1 MEFLFDYALF
11 LAKTVTMLLGL
22 VVIVLLIA
30 SVSHRQRPTDKG
42 HIEITNLNDKFSQL
56 TFSLKQM
63 LLSPEAVKQ
72 MAKAEK
78 QEKKSQGKAEKKAI
92 KEAQKEGADVEPDRH
107 RVFVIDF
114 NGDVRATEVSQL
126 REEVTAVLS
135 VANETDEILLRL
147 ESPGGVVHGYGLAAS
162 QLSRIVGK
170 GLKLTI
176 AVDKV
181 AASGGYMMACIGTRI
196 LAAPFAVLGSIGV
209 VAELPNFHRLLKKYD
224 VDMEVMTAGEYKRTL
239 TMFGENT
246 EQGREK
252 FQEELE
258 DVHEL
263 FKSFVAENRPSVDV
277 ESVSTGEAWYGQ
289 RALDR
294 HLVDELKTSDEYLV
308 ECCDAADVFQ
318 IRYVEHKSNV
328 DRLMD
333 RFNGLMNRFFEGRH
347 GL

>member
-1 MEFLFDYALF
+1 MEFLFDYGLF
-11 LAKTVTMLLGL
+11 LAKTVTLLLGL
-22 VVIVLLIA
+22 VVVVLIVA
-30 SVSHRQRPTDKG
+30 SVSQRQRPTDKG
-42 HIEITNLNDKFSQL
+42 HIEITNLNEKFSQL
-56 TFSLKQM
+56 TLSLKQM

-72 MAKAEK
+72 LAKTEK
-78 QEKKSQGKAEKKAI
+78 QQKKSQSKAQKKAV
-92 KEAQKEGADVEPDRH
+92 KEARKEGTEAESQRN
-107 RVFVIDF
+107 RVFVLDF
-114 NGDVRATEVSQL
+114 NSDVRATEVSQL

-135 VANETDEILLRL
+135 VANEGDEVLLRL

-162 QLSRIVGK
+162 QLSRVVGQ
-170 GLKLTI
+170 GLSLTV

-246 EQGREK
+246 DQGREK
-252 FQEELE
+252 FQEEIE
-258 DVHEL
+258 DVHDL

-277 ESVSTGEAWYGQ
+277 EAVSTGEAWYGQ

-294 HLVDELKTSDEYLV
+294 NLVDELKTSDEYLV
-308 ECCDAADVFQ
+308 ECCDAADVFHV
-318 IRYVEHKSNV
+318 RYVEHKSNV

-333 RFNGLMNRFFEGRH
+333 RFNGLVNRLFEGRH
-347 GL
+347 GI

>member
-1 MEFLFDYALF
+1 MEFLFDYGLF
-11 LAKTVTMLLGL
+11 LAKTVTLLLGL
-22 VVIVLLIA
+22 VVVVLIVA
-30 SVSHRQRPTDKG
+30 SVSQRQRPTDKG
-42 HIEITNLNDKFSQL
+42 HIEITNLNEKFSQL
-56 TFSLKQM
+56 TLSLKQM

-72 MAKAEK
+72 LAKTEK
-78 QEKKSQGKAEKKAI
+78 QQKKSQSKAQKKAV
-92 KEAQKEGADVEPDRH
+92 KEALKEGTEAESQRN
-107 RVFVIDF
+107 RVFVLDF

-126 REEVTAVLS
+126 REEVTAMLS
-135 VANETDEILLRL
+135 VANEGDEVLLRL

-162 QLSRIVGK
+162 QLSRVVGR
-170 GLKLTI
+170 GLSLTV

-246 EQGREK
+246 DQGREK
-252 FQEELE
+252 FQEEIE
-258 DVHEL
+258 DVHDL

-277 ESVSTGEAWYGQ
+277 EAVSTGEAWYGQ

-294 HLVDELKTSDEYLV
+294 NLVDELKTSDEYLV
-308 ECCDAADVFQ
+308 ECCDAADVFHV
-318 IRYVEHKSNV
+318 RYVEHKSNV

-333 RFNGLMNRFFEGRH
+333 RFNGLVNRLFEGRH
-347 GL
+347 GI

>member
-1 MEFLFDYALF
+1 MEFLIDYGLF
-11 LAKTVTMLLGL
+11 LAKMVTLLIGL
-22 VVIVLLIA
+22 VVGVLIVA
-30 SVSHRQRPTDKG
+30 SVSHRHRPADKG
-42 HIEITNLNDKFSQL
+42 HIEITNLNEKFSQL
-56 TFSLKQM
+56 TLSLKQM

-72 MAKAEK
+72 LAKTEK
-78 QEKKSQGKAEKKAI
+78 QEKKSQSKAQKKAI
-92 KEAQKEGADVEPDRH
+92 KEAQKEGTEAEAERN
-107 RVFVIDF
+107 RVFVLDF

-135 VANETDEILLRL
+135 VANKGDEVLLRL

-162 QLSRIVGK
+162 QLSRVLGQ
-170 GLKLTI
+170 GLNLTV

-246 EQGREK
+246 DQGREK
-252 FQEELE
+252 FQEEIE
-258 DVHEL
+258 DVHDL

-277 ESVSTGEAWYGQ
+277 EAVSTGEAWYGQ

-294 HLVDELKTSDEYLV
+294 NLVDELKTSDEYLV
-308 ECCDAADVFQ
+308 ECCDAADVFHV
-318 IRYVEHKSNV
+318 RFVEHKSNV

-333 RFNGLMNRFFEGRH
+333 RFNGLVNRLFEGRH
-347 GL
+347 GV

>member
-1 MEFLFDYALF
+1 MEFLIDYGLF
-11 LAKTVTMLLGL
+11 LAKMVTLLIGL
-22 VVIVLLIA
+22 VVVVLIVA
-30 SVSHRQRPTDKG
+30 SVSQRQRPADKG
-42 HIEITNLNDKFSQL
+42 HIEITNLNEKFSQL
-56 TFSLKQM
+56 TLSLKQM

-72 MAKAEK
+72 LAKTEK
-78 QEKKSQGKAEKKAI
+78 QEKKSQSKAQKKAI
-92 KEAQKEGADVEPDRH
+92 KEAQKEGTEAEAERN
-107 RVFVIDF
+107 RVFVLDF

-135 VANETDEILLRL
+135 VANKGDEVLLRL

-162 QLSRIVGK
+162 QLSRVLGQ
-170 GLKLTI
+170 GLNLTV

-246 EQGREK
+246 DQGREK
-252 FQEELE
+252 FQEEIE
-258 DVHEL
+258 DVHDL

-277 ESVSTGEAWYGQ
+277 EAVSTGEAWYGQ

-294 HLVDELKTSDEYLV
+294 NLVDELKTSDEYLV
-308 ECCDAADVFQ
+308 ECCDAADVFHV
-318 IRYVEHKSNV
+318 RFVEHKSNV

-333 RFNGLMNRFFEGRH
+333 RFNGLVNRLFEGRH
-347 GL
+347 GV

>member
-1 MEFLFDYALF
+1 
-11 LAKTVTMLLGL
+11 
-22 VVIVLLIA
+22 
-30 SVSHRQRPTDKG
+30 
-42 HIEITNLNDKFSQL
+42 
-56 TFSLKQM
+56 M

-72 MAKAEK
+72 LAKTEK
-78 QEKKSQGKAEKKAI
+78 QEKKSQSKAQKKAI
-92 KEAQKEGADVEPDRH
+92 KEAQKEGTEAEAERN
-107 RVFVIDF
+107 RVFVLDF

-135 VANETDEILLRL
+135 VANKGDEVLLRL

-162 QLSRIVGK
+162 QLSRVLGQ
-170 GLKLTI
+170 GLNLTV

-246 EQGREK
+246 DQGREK
-252 FQEELE
+252 FQEEIE
-258 DVHEL
+258 DVHDL

-277 ESVSTGEAWYGQ
+277 EAVSTGEAWYGQ

-294 HLVDELKTSDEYLV
+294 NLVDELKTSDEYLV
-308 ECCDAADVFQ
+308 ECCDAADVFHV
-318 IRYVEHKSNV
+318 RFVEHKSNV

-333 RFNGLMNRFFEGRH
+333 RFNGLVNRLFEGRH
-347 GL
+347 GV